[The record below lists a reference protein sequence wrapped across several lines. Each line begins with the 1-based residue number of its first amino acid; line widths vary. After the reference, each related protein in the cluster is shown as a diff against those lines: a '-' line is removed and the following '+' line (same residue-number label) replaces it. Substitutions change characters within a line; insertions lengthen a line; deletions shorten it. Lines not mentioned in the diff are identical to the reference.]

1 MTAENTTALESRERP
16 TVEREGTRPGPVF
29 RPDVD
34 IVERKEEFLVTADL
48 PGVDETRVHVHLE
61 DGVLSIDAEPAS
73 PSEDPAWTPLHA
85 EYRPGAYHREFR
97 LTDTVDDSR
106 IQASMRDG
114 VLELRLPKTERHRPR
129 QIAVQA
135 G

>member
-1 MTAENTTALESRERP
+1 MTAENTTALETQERP

-34 IVERKEEFLVTADL
+34 IVERKDAFLVTADL
-48 PGVDETRVHVHLE
+48 PGVDESRVRIHLE

-73 PSEDPAWTPLHA
+73 EPDPAWTPLYA
-85 EYRPGAYHREFR
+85 EYRPGAYHRQFR
-97 LTDTVDDSR
+97 LADTVDDAG
-106 IQASMRDG
+106 IEATMRDG
-114 VLELRLPKTERHRPR
+114 VLQLRLPKSERHRPR